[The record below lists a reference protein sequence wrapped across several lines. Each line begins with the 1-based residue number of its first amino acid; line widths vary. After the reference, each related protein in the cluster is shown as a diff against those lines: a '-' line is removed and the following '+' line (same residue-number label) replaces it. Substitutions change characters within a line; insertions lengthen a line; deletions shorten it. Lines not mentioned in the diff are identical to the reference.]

1 MRKIVL
7 GILSLLAILVTI
19 AFLIVRRRKMP
30 ERTCVKSDTKVI
42 GMREIENPFEEIVPQ
57 PEGENADVV
66 VVIKDYNWRA
76 VYKNDIITIVGVVV
90 VVIMIVVFS
99 VFAYM
104 SRECSE
110 STGRAEKDAVVN
122 TVTQKLSNIEKM
134 TVDISKRVDSLD
146 VHFKDETTKIRNMI
160 KPTGTVKSG
169 ERKQK

>member
-19 AFLIVRRRKMP
+19 AFLIVRRRKML

-146 VHFKDETTKIRNMI
+146 VYFKDETTKIRNMI

>member
-1 MRKIVL
+1 MRKIVI
-7 GILSLLAILVTI
+7 GIISFLAILVTI
-19 AFLIVRRRKMP
+19 AFLIVRRRKML

-57 PEGENADVV
+57 PEGENAVV
-66 VVIKDYNWRA
+66 VIIKDYNWRA

-104 SRECSE
+104 SRERSE
-110 STGRAEKDAVVN
+110 SIGRAEKDAVVN

-146 VHFKDETTKIRNMI
+146 AHFEDETTKIRNMI

-169 ERKQK
+169 ERKKK

>member
-1 MRKIVL
+1 MRKIVI
-7 GILSLLAILVTI
+7 GIISFLAILVTI
-19 AFLIVRRRKMP
+19 AFLIVRRRKML

-134 TVDISKRVDSLD
+134 TVNISKRVDSLD

-169 ERKQK
+169 ERKKK

>member
-19 AFLIVRRRKMP
+19 AFLIVRRRKML

-169 ERKQK
+169 ERKKK

>member
-1 MRKIVL
+1 MRKIVI
-7 GILSLLAILVTI
+7 GIISFLAILVTI
-19 AFLIVRRRKMP
+19 AFLIVRRRKML

-76 VYKNDIITIVGVVV
+76 VYKNDIITTVGVVV

-134 TVDISKRVDSLD
+134 TVNISKRVDSLD

-169 ERKQK
+169 ERKKK

>member
-1 MRKIVL
+1 ML
-7 GILSLLAILVTI
+7 
-19 AFLIVRRRKMP
+19 

-146 VHFKDETTKIRNMI
+146 VYFKDETTKIRNMI

>member
-1 MRKIVL
+1 ML
-7 GILSLLAILVTI
+7 
-19 AFLIVRRRKMP
+19 

-76 VYKNDIITIVGVVV
+76 VYKNDIITTVGVVV

-134 TVDISKRVDSLD
+134 TVNISKRVDSLD

-169 ERKQK
+169 ERKKK

>member
-1 MRKIVL
+1 MRKIVI
-7 GILSLLAILVTI
+7 GIISFLAILVTI
-19 AFLIVRRRKMP
+19 AFLIVRRRKML

-57 PEGENADVV
+57 PEGENAVV
-66 VVIKDYNWRA
+66 VIIKDYNWRV

-122 TVTQKLSNIEKM
+122 TVTQKLSNIEK
-134 TVDISKRVDSLD
+134 
-146 VHFKDETTKIRNMI
+146 
-160 KPTGTVKSG
+160 
-169 ERKQK
+169 